1 MIKIFGLRI
10 YTKSDFITEWV
21 DGIECKIPKDVRNA
35 IVSRFNLI
43 RQDIYRMQ
51 DKRGKKR

>member
-43 RQDIYRMQ
+43 RQDIYRMK
-51 DKRGKKR
+51 DMRGKKR